1 MVGKQNDTN
10 IRTATYGLSREQA
23 YRDQLGGK
31 SETVKIPYTNTQI
44 DFQNLMRCTL

>member
-10 IRTATYGLSREQA
+10 IRNATYGLSREQA

-31 SETVKIPYTNTQI
+31 VRQLRYLIQI
-44 DFQNLMRCTL
+44 HKLIFKT